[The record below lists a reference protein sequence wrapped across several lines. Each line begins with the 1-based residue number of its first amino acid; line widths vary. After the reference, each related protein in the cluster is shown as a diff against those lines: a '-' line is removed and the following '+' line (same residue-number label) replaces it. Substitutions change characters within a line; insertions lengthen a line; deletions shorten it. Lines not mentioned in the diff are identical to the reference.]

1 MTINLPV
8 FVAEEI
14 GAIPNL
20 SNVNKI
26 INNPK
31 YFSIIFVFMEL
42 KLFVTETIKE
52 IIEGVVGAQKQVIP
66 QLNHSSDGFVQ
77 IGSGSLSNIEFDIS
91 VTSSETDG
99 SENKAGVFIKVLDI
113 GHKNMSTNNNTS
125 TNRIKFSVPVSFP
138 TQANKKFT

>member
-1 MTINLPV
+1 
-8 FVAEEI
+8 
-14 GAIPNL
+14 
-20 SNVNKI
+20 
-26 INNPK
+26 
-31 YFSIIFVFMEL
+31 MEL
-42 KLFVTETIKE
+42 KVFVTETIKE
-52 IIEGVVGAQKQVIP
+52 IIEGVVAAQKQIIP

-77 IGSGSLSNIEFDIS
+77 IGSGNLSNIDFDIS

-113 GHKNMSTNNNTS
+113 GHKNISTNNNTS